1 MLQPED
7 AAVDVSTEDKTLA
20 ISSLAD
26 KNVSENLDGTHVSAE
41 ETESASQSPLDKKM
55 WSTISAFM
63 VSILLANLD
72 QTIVAT
78 ALPRIASQFDKL
90 SQSAWVATSYLLT
103 FAGLMLFQGQL
114 LTLAPA
120 KHVYL
125 CSLIVF
131 GIGSLICAVAR
142 SFPVLIFGRA
152 FAGTGGAG
160 VVNAV
165 LIIIAQ
171 NSRIEDRTMLFSLL
185 GMMHALASIVGPL
198 IGGAF
203 TDHVTWR
210 WCFFINLP
218 FVGVIMVAVFF
229 FLKTR
234 RALGRERDE
243 PARRFELLYM
253 LDWVGA
259 VLSLAAVVA
268 LLLPLQWG
276 GATYA
281 WDSAVIIA
289 LFVVSGVLMILFVT
303 WEYYKGSSALLPL
316 RLFLSRTQVGT
327 TLESAFIGLGLLNG
341 TYYLPLWYQ
350 AQGHSATKSG
360 VDILPF
366 MLSVIIASI
375 ASGAIIKMT
384 GRYWHVLVLSPL
396 LCSIGAGLLSSLTI
410 STPNSHAIGFQI
422 LYGVGVGGAMQNVFI
437 ACQAEWEGQDGLLA
451 QATTVLTFT
460 QVLGGVA
467 GVSISGTIFT
477 NLLRTNLRVYAP
489 QLPAALVVAVE
500 QSVTAIAEVAPDMRA
515 AVLHAYTFSI
525 SRVFLIGVPAGA
537 LASLSGMLVRNIR
550 LQDGKTSE
558 GVS

>member
-7 AAVDVSTEDKTLA
+7 TAVEDEMQGTQSA
-20 ISSLAD
+20 SD
-26 KNVSENLDGTHVSAE
+26 KNVSEKLEGDRISVEDTN
-41 ETESASQSPLDKKM
+41 SASQPPLDKKM
-55 WSTISAFM
+55 WTTVSAFM

-90 SQSAWVATSYLLT
+90 SQSAWVTTSYLLT

-120 KHVYL
+120 KYIYL

-152 FAGTGGAG
+152 VAGTGGAG

-165 LIIIAQ
+165 LVIIAQ

-198 IGGAF
+198 IGGTF

-243 PARRFELLYM
+243 PARRFELVRR
-253 LDWVGA
+253 LDWVSA
-259 VLSLAAVVA
+259 VLSLASVVA

-289 LFVVSGVLMILFVT
+289 LFVVSGVLMVSFVA
-303 WEYYKGSSALLPL
+303 WEYYRGSSALLPL

-327 TLESAFIGLGLLNG
+327 PLESAFIGLGLLNG

-375 ASGAIIKMT
+375 VSGAIIKMT

-396 LCSIGAGLLSSLTI
+396 LCSIGAGLLSSLTLN
-410 STPNSHAIGFQI
+410 TPNSHAIGFQI
-422 LYGVGVGGAMQNVFI
+422 IYGVGIGGAMQNVFI
-437 ACQAEWEGQDGLLA
+437 TCQAEWEGRDGLLA

-460 QVLGGVA
+460 QNLGGVI
-467 GVSISGTIFT
+467 GVSISGMIFT
-477 NLLRTNLRVYAP
+477 NLLRTNLHVYAP
-489 QLPAALVVAVE
+489 QLPAMLAMAVE
-500 QSVTAIAEVAPDMRA
+500 QSVTAITEVAPDMRE
-515 AVLHAYTFSI
+515 AVLHAYTLNI

-537 LASLSGMLVRNIR
+537 LASLSGMLVRNMR
-550 LQDGKTSE
+550 LQDGKAAEVTS
-558 GVS
+558 